1 MTDHYDIIIIGGGMV
16 GAACA
21 LALGGSG
28 LRVAVIET
36 RTAQPYDAA
45 AAADLRVSAITQA
58 SQRIFAALGVWPTLA
73 ARRISPF
80 REMRVWDAA
89 GSGAIHFDSADI
101 GTATLGW
108 IIENQVIQSA
118 LWEGLATQ
126 SNIEVICPALPVEVS
141 FAEDVARI
149 VLDNGRTLSAHLVVA
164 ADGADSRVREMAG
177 IATQGWRYDQQGV
190 VATVTPQR
198 SHQDTAWQRFLPHGP
213 LALLPLGDGRCSIVW
228 STSPE
233 QAARLLALDE
243 HAFCQELST
252 ASEGVLGE
260 IVATGPRAAFPLR
273 LQHARDYVRPRLAL
287 IGDAAHCVHPLAGQG
302 VNLGLLDAAAL
313 AEVLLDAQQAGRDIG
328 ALKTLRRYERW
339 RKGDNLLMMGV
350 MDGFKRLFGTAWSP
364 LRIARNMG
372 LTFTDNLQPVKN
384 LIMRRAMGLEGDL
397 PRLASIAPR
406 AAASPSI
413 GCSLG

>member
-1 MTDHYDIIIIGGGMV
+1 MTDHYDIIIVGGGMV
-16 GAACA
+16 GAASA

-28 LRVAVIET
+28 LRVAVIEA
-36 RTAQPYDAA
+36 RAAQPYDAGA
-45 AAADLRVSAITQA
+45 DADLRVSAITQA
-58 SQRIFAALGVWPTLA
+58 SQRIFTALGVWQTMA

-108 IIENQVIQSA
+108 IIENQIIQSA
-118 LWEGLATQ
+118 LWEGLAAQ

-141 FAEDVARI
+141 LAEDVARL
-149 VLDNGRTLSAHLVVA
+149 VLDNGRMLNARLIVA

-198 SHQDTAWQRFLPHGP
+198 SHQDTAWQRFLPDGP
-213 LALLPLGDGRCSIVW
+213 LALLPLGNGRCSIVW
-228 STSPE
+228 STSPA
-233 QAARLLALDE
+233 QAERLLALDE
-243 HAFCQELST
+243 DAFCQELSV
-252 ASEGVLGE
+252 ASEGMLGD

-313 AEVLLDAQQAGRDIG
+313 AEVLLDARQAGRDIG
-328 ALKTLRRYERW
+328 VLKTLRRYERW

-350 MDGFKRLFGTAWSP
+350 MDGFKRLFGAAWSP
-364 LRIARNMG
+364 VRLVRNAG
-372 LTFTDNLQPVKN
+372 LTFTDNMQPVKN
-384 LIMRRAMGLEGDL
+384 LIMRRAMGLAGDL
-397 PRLASIAPR
+397 PRLA
-406 AAASPSI
+406 
-413 GCSLG
+413 L